1 LEADLLFHEFQNY
14 SGSLP
19 HRSKAISNAINS
31 TTDALSNA
39 LSTMSKGDQEELMP
53 LFYNHLPKTLAELGF
68 DRVYQKVPE
77 QYIKNA
83 IASSLASK
91 LVYKGK
97 VNCIFVV
104 AIEITYLTK

>member
-1 LEADLLFHEFQNY
+1 
-14 SGSLP
+14 
-19 HRSKAISNAINS
+19 
-31 TTDALSNA
+31 
-39 LSTMSKGDQEELMP
+39 MSKGDQEELMP

-68 DRVYQKVPE
+68 DRVNQKVPE